1 LPTDSAAFSV
11 FARSRED
18 FLTGSSKKLGHKDK
32 IFCPVGKVKKSHNAA
47 EGKNTFK
54 KFEGFC

>member
-18 FLTGSSKKLGHKDK
+18 FLTGSSQKLGHKDK
-32 IFCPVGKVKKSHNAA
+32 IFWPFGKVKKSHNGA
-47 EGKNTFK
+47 G
-54 KFEGFC
+54 G